1 MSCKIRIILCRM
13 CGSEGRTFKAWPGQY
28 DPVDCGPCPVCEGI
42 GIEIIEV
49 WPIEIDDL
57 DDDLNRR

>member
-1 MSCKIRIILCRM
+1 M